1 MTVPQMET
9 PGVAVAAATQAQKQ
23 STDTTIFIDR
33 IAALKASLMAR
44 AANANVPIYE
54 TGEGGYIVGGWA
66 VGRSMPD
73 LRSLRICLS
82 ALGVQ

>member
-1 MTVPQMET
+1 MQALHVKA
-9 PGVAVAAATQAQKQ
+9 PGTAGGAAVQAQE
-23 STDTTIFIDR
+23 STDTAIFIDR
-33 IAALKASLMAR
+33 VAALKASLMAR

-66 VGRSMPD
+66 GGRSMPD
-73 LRSLRICLS
+73 LRSLRMCLS